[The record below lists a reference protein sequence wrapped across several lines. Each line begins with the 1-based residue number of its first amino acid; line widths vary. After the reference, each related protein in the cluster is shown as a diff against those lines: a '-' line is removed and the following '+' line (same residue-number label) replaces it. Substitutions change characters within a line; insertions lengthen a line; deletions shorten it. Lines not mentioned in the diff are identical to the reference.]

1 MMISLSDGLVTLTLM
16 LMRPLGLTLLFPL
29 LQTGN
34 LGSALV
40 RNGVLLA
47 LMLPV
52 LPVFYTQPVTYRG
65 WDWLSEIPGEL
76 IIGLM
81 LGFFAAIPFWAVD
94 MAGFLIDTLRGATMA
109 TVFNPAL
116 SVQTSIFGL
125 LFSQFLCVLFFI
137 TGGFSQL
144 LTALY
149 DSYHYLPPG
158 RTLRFNGPFLHFL
171 LAQWSV
177 LYQLCLNFSLPA
189 VFCMVLA
196 DLALGLLNRSAQ
208 QLNVFFLSMPVKSVL
223 ALLLLLLSL
232 SYAFRHYALES
243 ESLYRHVSQWLA
255 GHE

>member
-1 MMISLSDGLVTLTLM
+1 MMLSLSDELITLTLM
-16 LMRPLGLTLLFPL
+16 IMRPFGLTLLFPL

-34 LGSALV
+34 LGPALI

-47 LMLPV
+47 LALPV
-52 LPVFYTQPVTYRG
+52 LPVFYSQPAIHRG
-65 WDWLSEIPGEL
+65 WAWLSEIPGEL
-76 IIGLM
+76 LIGLI

-94 MAGFLIDTLRGATMA
+94 MAGFLIDTLRGATMG

-125 LFSQFLCVLFFI
+125 LFSQFLCALFFI
-137 TGGFSQL
+137 TGGFNQL

-158 RTLRFNGPFLHFL
+158 NMLVFNISFLHFL
-171 LAQWSV
+171 LEQWRV

-196 DLALGLLNRSAQ
+196 DLALGLINRSAQ
-208 QLNVFFLSMPVKSVL
+208 QLNVFFLSMPLKSVL

-232 SYAFRHYALES
+232 PWAFRHYQLES
-243 ESLYRHVSQWLA
+243 EALYRNMSQWLA